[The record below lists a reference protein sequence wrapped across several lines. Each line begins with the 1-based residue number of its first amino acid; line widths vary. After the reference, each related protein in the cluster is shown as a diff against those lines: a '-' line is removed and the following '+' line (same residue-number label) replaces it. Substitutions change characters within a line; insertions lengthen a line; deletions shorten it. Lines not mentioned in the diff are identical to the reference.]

1 MIFNF
6 FRGQMKVDMSAK
18 AIDRRLRA
26 TSDLRELCLKLGK
39 VGAAD
44 RSNAVRES
52 SPRYESGKKSRRT
65 DRNAE
70 GRS

>member
-1 MIFNF
+1 
-6 FRGQMKVDMSAK
+6 MKVDMSAK

-39 VGAAD
+39 VGAAN

-52 SPRYESGKKSRRT
+52 SPRYESGKKESA
-65 DRNAE
+65 N
-70 GRS
+70 